1 MNYYE
6 HHLGDYLRDAGH
18 LSMLEEGAYRR
29 LIDAYYIRERG
40 LPGDLRECCKLAKA
54 TTKAERDAVAYVLRE
69 FFVLAEGLY
78 THGRCEKEIAKYIDG
93 EPQREAKKIAE
104 RDRQRRAREERQRLF
119 AELRERGIV
128 PAYDTTTTELRRIL
142 GQPVTRDIRRTSE
155 VRGCD
160 VTATHSPDTS
170 KEQDQ
175 EQFQASWQ
183 ELTTP
188 APDSGPPAS
197 LPRVTPPAIPTD
209 AGLACRLMRDAGCTQ
224 TNPGHPDL
232 LAALA
237 EGCTPAELAATAAE
251 AIAAGI
257 RKPFPWAIATTRGRR
272 AEGPKPAPAGASR
285 HDPDHRSGSRRPSLI
300 ERVTANARRV
310 VAADRL
316 ANGDPV
322 GPDDGDLRPPLDGTA
337 RRIG

>member
-40 LPGDLRECCKLAKA
+40 LPGDIRECSKLAKA

-69 FFVLAEGLY
+69 FFVLADGLY
-78 THGRCEKEIAKYIDG
+78 THGRCDKEIARFKDKQ
-93 EPQREAKKIAE
+93 EKAARSANARWSKAE
-104 RDRQRRAREERQRLF
+104 KA
-119 AELRERGIV
+119 
-128 PAYDTTTTELRRIL
+128 
-142 GQPVTRDIRRTSE
+142 SE
-155 VRGCD
+155 GNANASADAMR
-160 VTATHSPDTS
+160 THSGRNAHQTPD
-170 KEQDQ
+170 KEQEQ
-175 EQFQASWQ
+175 KQFQASWQ
-183 ELTTP
+183 ELTPP

-310 VAADRL
+310 VAAERV
-316 ANGDPV
+316 ANGDPL